1 MASKFLFSIQKLKM
15 ELFNWLVEL
24 NLLHRWSFT
33 LFCLPCSHLVIED
46 IHETKGLFVFSSLSN
61 PNNGCTVW
69 GVACRK
75 PELLSIDCDE
85 NKKE

>member
-33 LFCLPCSHLVIED
+33 LFC
-46 IHETKGLFVFSSLSN
+46 FVHHAATYKS
-61 PNNGCTVW
+61 
-69 GVACRK
+69 
-75 PELLSIDCDE
+75 
-85 NKKE
+85 